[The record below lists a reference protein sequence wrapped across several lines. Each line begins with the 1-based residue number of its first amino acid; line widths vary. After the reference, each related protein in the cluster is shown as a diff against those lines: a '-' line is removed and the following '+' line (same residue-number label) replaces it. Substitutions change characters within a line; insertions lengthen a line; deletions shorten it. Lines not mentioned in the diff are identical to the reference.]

1 MRIRTE
7 CTYAPI
13 PDRRFDW
20 TAVNED
26 TYDGAEDSS
35 TRNQIGRG
43 KTERDA
49 IIDLLDIL
57 EEAESRPAK
66 PLHVIDPAM
75 DAICADILGLSIR
88 KSTWTD
94 G

>member
-26 TYDGAEDSS
+26 TYDGAPDSS

-57 EEAESRPAK
+57 EEADRPSK
-66 PLHVIDPAM
+66 PLHTIDPAM
-75 DAICADILGLSIR
+75 DALCADLRNLSIR
-88 KSTWTD
+88 KAS
-94 G
+94 GAAA

>member
-20 TAVNED
+20 SAIDED
-26 TYDGAEDSS
+26 TYDGAEDSA

-57 EEAESRPAK
+57 EEAA
-66 PLHVIDPAM
+66 
-75 DAICADILGLSIR
+75 
-88 KSTWTD
+88 
-94 G
+94 